1 MDISI
6 TNIIQEIQKRI
17 TGAEDTTENIDSTFK
32 KMQKA
37 LNTKHPED
45 LGHNEKTKSKDK
57 RYSWTVV
64 THTHAFNPSIWEAE
78 AGGFLSSRPAWS
90 TE

>member
-1 MDISI
+1 M
-6 TNIIQEIQKRI
+6 R
-17 TGAEDTTENIDSTFK
+17 
-32 KMQKA
+32 KA
-37 LNTKHPED
+37 PKTRHPED

-78 AGGFLSSRPAWS
+78 AGGFLSLRPAWS